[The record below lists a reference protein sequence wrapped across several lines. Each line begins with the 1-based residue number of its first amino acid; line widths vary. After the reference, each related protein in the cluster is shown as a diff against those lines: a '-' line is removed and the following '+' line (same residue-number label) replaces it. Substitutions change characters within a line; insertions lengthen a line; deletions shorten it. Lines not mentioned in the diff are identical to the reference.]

1 VKALRVHAGLAAVLC
16 FLTHARRAVA
26 EDTPP
31 NDTEYF
37 QYGVAVV
44 AEAALSGG
52 DVCPTDTV
60 EPCILGSG
68 GGLAI
73 RVGYRARDPWYFGGA
88 YEFSRHESS
97 NLLKLGVLQQVRAEG
112 RYYFDRGQRA
122 TGFLAGGFGLHL
134 YGNEWSAETGG
145 GLATLGGGV
154 EFQISA
160 TTVVG
165 GAVMYRLLV
174 PRAWTDSA
182 GVRRADRLLGFGVAH
197 LLALEFTIEV
207 REPLPR
213 W

>member
-1 VKALRVHAGLAAVLC
+1 VRAV
-16 FLTHARRAVA
+16 ARRATLA
-26 EDTPP
+26 AFFFLAFARRASADDPP

-44 AEAALSGG
+44 ADAPLSGG
-52 DVCPTDTV
+52 DVCPAGAT
-60 EPCILGSG
+60 EPCILGPG

-88 YEFSRHESS
+88 YEFSRHDSS
-97 NLLKLGVLQQVRAEG
+97 NLLKLAVLQQVRAEG
-112 RYYFDRGQRA
+112 RYYLDRGQRT
-122 TGFLAGGFGLHL
+122 TGFLAFGLGLHL

-145 GLATLGGGV
+145 GIATIGGGA
-154 EFQISA
+154 ELQISA
-160 TTVVG
+160 TTMLG

-182 GVRRADRLLGFGVAH
+182 GVRRADRFAGFGVAH
-197 LLALEFTIEV
+197 VLALELTLEV

>member
-1 VKALRVHAGLAAVLC
+1 MSSTRVHAALAALF
-16 FLTHARRAVA
+16 FLGYSGRALA
-26 EDTPP
+26 EQTPP
-31 NDTEYF
+31 HDTEYF
-37 QYGVAVV
+37 QYGVSVV

-52 DVCPTDTV
+52 DVCPRATS

-73 RVGYRARDPWYFGGA
+73 RVGYRARDPWYFGGV
-88 YEFSRHESS
+88 YEFSRHDSS

-112 RYYFDRGQRA
+112 RYYVDRGQRA
-122 TGFLAGGFGLHL
+122 TGFLSAGFGLHL
-134 YGNEWSAETGG
+134 YGSEWSAETGG
-145 GLATLGGGV
+145 GVATLGGGV

-182 GVRRADRLLGFGVAH
+182 GVRRADHFLGFGLAH
-197 LLALEFTIEV
+197 LLAFEFTLEV

>member
-1 VKALRVHAGLAAVLC
+1 VKVTYVHAGLAAFF
-16 FLTHARRAVA
+16 FLAYSGRALA
-26 EDTPP
+26 EETPP

-37 QYGVAVV
+37 QYGVAVA

-52 DVCPTDTV
+52 DVCPSAADD
-60 EPCILGSG
+60 PCILGSG

-73 RVGYRARDPWYFGGA
+73 RVGYRARGPWYFGGA

-97 NLLKLGVLQQVRAEG
+97 NLLRLGVLQQVRAEG
-112 RYYFDRGQRA
+112 SYYFDRGQRA
-122 TGFLAGGFGLHL
+122 SGFLAGGFGLHL
-134 YGNEWSAETGG
+134 YGSESSAETGG
-145 GLATLGGGV
+145 GVATLGGGV

-182 GVRRADRLLGFGVAH
+182 GVRRADRFLGFGVAH
-197 LLALEFTIEV
+197 LLAFEFTLEV